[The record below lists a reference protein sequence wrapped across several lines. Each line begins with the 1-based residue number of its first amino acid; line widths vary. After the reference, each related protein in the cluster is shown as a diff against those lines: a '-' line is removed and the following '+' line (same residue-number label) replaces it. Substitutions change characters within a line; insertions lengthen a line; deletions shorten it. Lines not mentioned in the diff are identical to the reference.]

1 MRATA
6 ASLAQRGG
14 RGGEE
19 RGHVVAP
26 GLLHGREDGL
36 LRLVVEPHVVVV
48 VLSRAVAAPLRF
60 LLLCWWCVF
69 EYGLIGVRAQRRR
82 GCRRIGEG
90 IRHRQPAACRPER
103 ASTRRRH
110 AVELRRRLG
119 LHVVWRWLLL
129 GLRVLVLLRCGLLR
143 LCVLQLRLL
152 LLVVVQRWL
161 VGLRRERAVRVGRG
175 QESCCSCLRLLRR
188 REVGFG
194 VKLLVLVNR
203 LLGSSRVR
211 GAVRV
216 RRREQATSARRRGR
230 SEV

>member
-1 MRATA
+1 M
-6 ASLAQRGG
+6 
-14 RGGEE
+14 
-19 RGHVVAP
+19 
-26 GLLHGREDGL
+26 
-36 LRLVVEPHVVVV
+36 
-48 VLSRAVAAPLRF
+48 
-60 LLLCWWCVF
+60 
-69 EYGLIGVRAQRRR
+69 
-82 GCRRIGEG
+82 
-90 IRHRQPAACRPER
+90 
-103 ASTRRRH
+103 
-110 AVELRRRLG
+110 
-119 LHVVWRWLLL
+119 WRWLLL

-152 LLVVVQRWL
+152 VVVVVQRWL

-194 VKLLVLVNR
+194 VLLVLVNR

-211 GAVRV
+211 AAVRV

>member
-1 MRATA
+1 M
-6 ASLAQRGG
+6 
-14 RGGEE
+14 
-19 RGHVVAP
+19 
-26 GLLHGREDGL
+26 
-36 LRLVVEPHVVVV
+36 
-48 VLSRAVAAPLRF
+48 
-60 LLLCWWCVF
+60 
-69 EYGLIGVRAQRRR
+69 
-82 GCRRIGEG
+82 
-90 IRHRQPAACRPER
+90 
-103 ASTRRRH
+103 
-110 AVELRRRLG
+110 
-119 LHVVWRWLLL
+119 WRWLLL

-175 QESCCSCLRLLRR
+175 QESCCSCLGLLRR

-194 VKLLVLVNR
+194 VLLVNR

-230 SEV
+230 SGG

>member
-1 MRATA
+1 M
-6 ASLAQRGG
+6 
-14 RGGEE
+14 
-19 RGHVVAP
+19 
-26 GLLHGREDGL
+26 
-36 LRLVVEPHVVVV
+36 
-48 VLSRAVAAPLRF
+48 
-60 LLLCWWCVF
+60 
-69 EYGLIGVRAQRRR
+69 
-82 GCRRIGEG
+82 
-90 IRHRQPAACRPER
+90 
-103 ASTRRRH
+103 
-110 AVELRRRLG
+110 
-119 LHVVWRWLLL
+119 WRWLLL

-143 LCVLQLRLL
+143 LCVLQLR

-194 VKLLVLVNR
+194 VLLVLVNR

-211 GAVRV
+211 AAVRV

>member
-1 MRATA
+1 M
-6 ASLAQRGG
+6 
-14 RGGEE
+14 
-19 RGHVVAP
+19 
-26 GLLHGREDGL
+26 
-36 LRLVVEPHVVVV
+36 
-48 VLSRAVAAPLRF
+48 
-60 LLLCWWCVF
+60 
-69 EYGLIGVRAQRRR
+69 
-82 GCRRIGEG
+82 
-90 IRHRQPAACRPER
+90 
-103 ASTRRRH
+103 
-110 AVELRRRLG
+110 
-119 LHVVWRWLLL
+119 WRWLLL

-143 LCVLQLRLL
+143 LCVLQLR

-194 VKLLVLVNR
+194 VLLVLVNR

>member
-1 MRATA
+1 M
-6 ASLAQRGG
+6 
-14 RGGEE
+14 
-19 RGHVVAP
+19 
-26 GLLHGREDGL
+26 
-36 LRLVVEPHVVVV
+36 
-48 VLSRAVAAPLRF
+48 
-60 LLLCWWCVF
+60 
-69 EYGLIGVRAQRRR
+69 
-82 GCRRIGEG
+82 
-90 IRHRQPAACRPER
+90 
-103 ASTRRRH
+103 
-110 AVELRRRLG
+110 
-119 LHVVWRWLLL
+119 WRWLLL

-143 LCVLQLRLL
+143 LCVLQLR

-194 VKLLVLVNR
+194 VLLVLLVNR
-203 LLGSSRVR
+203 LLGSSRAR